1 MYKDQKN
8 MKPDPLKLPQIL
20 YIADSEESRSLV
32 RRLLSYT
39 FIVLEA
45 ANPLDGIGLAEET
58 RPGLILLDNNVSQMT
73 SSEAAT
79 RLKKVLAGTP
89 IVIVSGDTTQKARA
103 RALAAGAVGF
113 IPKPIGDDFEE
124 LVQAYLHGRVDELEH
139 AEKYLREYQLELAE
153 KIEDQTRQLANT
165 VERNKYLLSQNQK
178 MFAMLERRHK
188 LLETAARVG
197 QMVTSILDLNELLRH
212 TVNIICSEFNFYYS
226 GIFLV
231 SDDRQW
237 AVLRAGYALAGRK
250 MLEAHYKLP
259 IDDKS
264 MIGRS
269 VLGQEAQIALD
280 VAGEESRFKNPYLPD
295 TRSEMALP
303 LIVNSVSVGAVT
315 VQSHELNAFS
325 EEDVTSLQAMA
336 DQIAIAINNANLMK
350 HLELANSELLRTKTF
365 EAIATATGEA
375 IHWVGNKAAPI
386 PGSVSRVR
394 EDIQYLLAL
403 TAQVNES
410 ALDNAALQA
419 AVQTVREEAKAS
431 GLDLKK
437 ILEEMSAMKPNRLQ
451 ALVSVESL
459 MEDLEIAEN
468 SAKTILDI
476 KEGLIGPARQRNDA
490 PVSLS
495 EMITNT
501 VENMGLPHD
510 AVEMTW
516 AHDMPLAH
524 VDVRQVEQ
532 VFNNLIKNAWEAMA
546 NAHTPD
552 PKIHVRGRS
561 DDDANFVLVSVQDN
575 GPGIPK
581 DIQEKIWVSFFTT
594 KGGSGGTGLGLSAV
608 MQIVNQHGG
617 KIWLESEAGM
627 GATFFVRLPAEKLYM
642 PDEKVSH

>member
-1 MYKDQKN
+1 MASN
-8 MKPDPLKLPQIL
+8 PRTLPQVL
-20 YIADSEESRSLV
+20 YIADSDESRSLV
-32 RRLLSYT
+32 RRLLA
-39 FIVLEA
+39 FHFVVLEA
-45 ANPLDGIGLAEET
+45 ANPLDGLELASET
-58 RPGLILLDNNVSQMT
+58 LPNLILLDNNLSQMT

-79 RLKKVLAGTP
+79 RLRKMLPGTP
-89 IVIVSGDTTQKARA
+89 IVIVSGDTKPGARE

-113 IPKPIGDDFEE
+113 IPKPIDDDFEY
-124 LVQAYLHGRVDELEH
+124 LVTQYLRGRIDELNN
-139 AEKYLREYQLELAE
+139 AEGYLREYQQELAT
-153 KIEDQTRQLANT
+153 KIEEQTRQLTNT

-231 SDDRQW
+231 SEDRKF
-237 AVLRAGYALAGRK
+237 AILRAGYALAGRK
-250 MLEAHYKLP
+250 MLDANYKLP
-259 IDDKS
+259 IDEKS

-269 VLGQEAQIALD
+269 ILTQQAQIALD

-315 VQSHELNAFS
+315 VQSHELNAFN
-325 EEDVTSLQAMA
+325 EEDITSLQAMA
-336 DQIAIAINNANLMK
+336 DQVAIAINNANLMK
-350 HLELANSELLRTKTF
+350 DLALANSELLRTKTF

-386 PGSVSRVR
+386 PGSVRRVR

-403 TAQVNES
+403 VAQVKDS
-410 ALDNAALQA
+410 ALENASLAA
-419 AVQTVREEAKAS
+419 AVQTVREEAQAA
-431 GLDLKK
+431 GLDLDA
-437 ILEEMSAMKPNRLQ
+437 ILAEMSAMKPNRLQ

-459 MEDLEIAEN
+459 IEDLDIAEN

-495 EMITNT
+495 EMIANT
-501 VENMGLPHD
+501 VENMGLPQD
-510 AVEMTW
+510 VIEMNW
-516 AHDMPLAH
+516 AEDMPLAH
-524 VDVRQVEQ
+524 VDARQVEQ
-532 VFNNLIKNAWEAMA
+532 VFNNLIKNAWEALTNA
-546 NAHTPD
+546 NVSAPRIYIDGRRDAHTD
-552 PKIHVRGRS
+552 
-561 DDDANFVLVSVQDN
+561 FVQVSVRDN

-581 DIQEKIWVSFFTT
+581 EIQEKIWVSFFTT

-617 KIWLESEAGM
+617 KIWLESEAGQ

-642 PDEKVSH
+642 PNEMMSRD